1 MKSTTF
7 IKKATVLITFILSL
21 STLFAENDTMYIMK
35 NGAVAAHFDI
45 KIDVDSIIFYKPN
58 TFVSALNVRTNYPEY
73 RTDTTMVLSGTIISN
88 TAGNIVEKGFV
99 YSTNPYPTLVDSRIV
114 SDSANGDTFYAT
126 ISGITLNTD
135 FYVRAYAIN
144 ATDIVYGSAI
154 YTGPVVLKPN
164 IYLYPTENMHLSV
177 TLSFPLG
184 GTMLTSI
191 PEYKSGWNISVE
203 PSGKID
209 NAYTFLFYES
219 AQPSVWQTKAGW
231 QVHKTELT
239 HFFTTNMTSYGFS
252 KQEITDFIDYWIPL
266 LVDKEY
272 YTIYPQTNKEIDQAI
287 SINFSTSPDNIMRLF
302 YLIKGFNNKPAQE
315 LEEPVIP
322 GFERNGFHVTEWGV
336 LLIDT
341 FVMVSAP

>member
-1 MKSTTF
+1 MKSITF
-7 IKKATVLITFILSL
+7 IKKATVLITFIFSL
-21 STLFAENDTMYIMK
+21 STLFAENETMYIMK

-45 KIDVDSIIFYKPN
+45 KTDVDSIIFYRPD

-88 TAGNIVEKGFV
+88 SAGDIVEKGFV
-99 YSTNPYPTLVDSRIV
+99 YSTDPNPTLVDSRIV

-126 ISGITLNTD
+126 ISGITLHTD

-154 YTGPVVLKPN
+154 FTGPVVLKPN
-164 IYLYPTENMHLSV
+164 IYLYPTEKMHVSV

-191 PEYKSGWNISVE
+191 PAYHSGWNISVE

-219 AQPSVWQTKAGW
+219 AQPSVWQTNAGW
-231 QVHKTELT
+231 QVQKAELT
-239 HFFTTNMTSYGFS
+239 QFFTTNMTSYGFS

-302 YLIKGFNNKPAQE
+302 YLIKGFDNKPAQE

-322 GFERNGFHVTEWGV
+322 GFERTGFHVTEWGV
-336 LLIDT
+336 LLFDT